1 MPETVSPLTPVQRFW
16 RLLKPDQKEITNV
29 YVYAIFSGLVNLSLP
44 LGIQA
49 IVNLIQGGQISTS
62 WVVLVTIVVLGVV
75 ITGVLQIFQLRI
87 TENLQQRIFTRAA
100 LEFAY
105 RIPRLKLERL
115 YKEYAPEL
123 VNRFFDTI
131 SIQKGLAKILIE
143 FSTAIL
149 HIVFGL
155 VLLSVYHPFFIA
167 FSGILIVLILAIFRF
182 TTAKGLKTS
191 LDESKYKYSVQYW
204 LEELAR
210 TATTFKLAGNTSLPM
225 QRTDKL
231 LGGYL
236 ASRESHFKVLVQ
248 QYSLMVVF
256 KALIA
261 TALLAIGGVLVF
273 QQRMNI
279 GQFVAAEIIILMVIS
294 AVEKLIMSFETIF
307 DVLTSLEKV
316 GQVTDLELERN
327 NGERLVENDMKPGY
341 DIVLNTVNFSYP
353 GFPIASLNNISLT
366 LEAGKKYVVTGANG
380 SGKSSLL
387 RVVAALYDPQS
398 GHITFN
404 GHHKESL
411 DLEHLRTS
419 MGDYMNQEELFEG
432 SLLDNISLGREGVT
446 LENMT
451 QAIGHVGLSEYLSQL
466 PDGYQTK
473 IAPQGK
479 NLPASVA
486 QRLLLARS
494 FVHNPKVLLLEDAFE
509 HLDDQC
515 RMDLIDYLIEKER
528 PWTMV
533 ASSTDPYLLGK
544 ADKIAVLEKGKL
556 IAFGTYPE
564 VKHLL
569 TFKNNN
575 HA

>member
-1 MPETVSPLTPVQRFW
+1 MPQTIDPLTPLQRFW
-16 RLLKPDQKEITNV
+16 GLLKPDKKEITNV

-62 WVVLVTIVVLGVV
+62 WIILVTIVVLGVA

-131 SIQKGLAKILIE
+131 SIQKGLAKILID

-167 FSGILIVLILAIFRF
+167 FSGILILLILAIFRF
-182 TTAKGLKTS
+182 TTVKGLKTS
-191 LDESKYKYSVQYW
+191 LEESKFKYSVQYW

-210 TATTFKLAGNTSLPM
+210 TATSFKLAGKTDLPM
-225 QRTDKL
+225 QRTNQL

-236 ASRESHFKVLVQ
+236 SSRESHFNVLVQ

-273 QQRMNI
+273 QQQMNI

-327 NGERLVENDMKPGY
+327 DGDLLVENAALKGY
-341 DIVLNTVNFSYP
+341 EIELTKVDFAYP
-353 GFPIASLNNISLT
+353 NAPTGSLSQISLV
-366 LEAGKKYVVTGANG
+366 LESGKSYVVTGPNG

-387 RVVAALYDPQS
+387 RIIAALYDPQS
-398 GHITFN
+398 GYITFN

-411 DLEHLRTS
+411 DLESLRTY
-419 MGDYMNQEELFEG
+419 MGDFMSQEELFEG
-432 SLLDNISLGREGVT
+432 TLFDNIALGREVVK
-446 LENMT
+446 LEHVKHALN
-451 QAIGHVGLSEYLSQL
+451 QVGLVQYVSQL
-466 PDGYQTK
+466 PDGYQTVL
-473 IAPQGK
+473 APLGK
-479 NLPASVA
+479 NLPASVS
-486 QRLLLARS
+486 QRILLARS
-494 FVHNPKVLLLEDAFE
+494 FVHQPKVLLLEDAFE
-509 HLDDQC
+509 HLDDDC
-515 RMDLIDYLIEKER
+515 RMNLIDYLTHEDR
-528 PWTMV
+528 PWTLI
-533 ASSTDPYLLGK
+533 ASSSDPYLLRK
-544 ADKIAVLEKGKL
+544 VNKIAVLEKCSLK
-556 IAFGTYPE
+556 AFGQFQE
-564 VKHLL
+564 VAHLL
-569 TFKNNN
+569 NFKNTG

>member
-1 MPETVSPLTPVQRFW
+1 MPENIDPLTPLQRFW
-16 RLLKPDQKEITNV
+16 GLLKPDKKEITNV

-62 WVVLVTIVVLGVV
+62 WIILVTIVVLGVA

-131 SIQKGLAKILIE
+131 SIQKGLAKILID

-155 VLLSVYHPFFIA
+155 VLLSIYHPFFIA
-167 FSGILIVLILAIFRF
+167 FSGILILLILAIFRF

-191 LDESKYKYSVQYW
+191 LEESKFKYSVQYW

-210 TATTFKLAGNTSLPM
+210 TSITFKLAGKTDLPM
-225 QRTDKL
+225 QRTNQL

-236 ASRESHFKVLVQ
+236 SSRESHFNVLVQ

-273 QQRMNI
+273 QQQMNI

-327 NGERLVENDMKPGY
+327 DGDPLVENTALKGY
-341 DIVLNTVNFSYP
+341 EIELTKVDFAYP
-353 GFPIASLNNISLT
+353 NAPSGSLSQISLV
-366 LEAGKKYVVTGANG
+366 LESGKSYVVTGPNG
-380 SGKSSLL
+380 
-387 RVVAALYDPQS
+387 
-398 GHITFN
+398 
-404 GHHKESL
+404 
-411 DLEHLRTS
+411 
-419 MGDYMNQEELFEG
+419 
-432 SLLDNISLGREGVT
+432 
-446 LENMT
+446 
-451 QAIGHVGLSEYLSQL
+451 
-466 PDGYQTK
+466 
-473 IAPQGK
+473 
-479 NLPASVA
+479 
-486 QRLLLARS
+486 
-494 FVHNPKVLLLEDAFE
+494 
-509 HLDDQC
+509 
-515 RMDLIDYLIEKER
+515 
-528 PWTMV
+528 
-533 ASSTDPYLLGK
+533 
-544 ADKIAVLEKGKL
+544 
-556 IAFGTYPE
+556 
-564 VKHLL
+564 
-569 TFKNNN
+569 
-575 HA
+575 